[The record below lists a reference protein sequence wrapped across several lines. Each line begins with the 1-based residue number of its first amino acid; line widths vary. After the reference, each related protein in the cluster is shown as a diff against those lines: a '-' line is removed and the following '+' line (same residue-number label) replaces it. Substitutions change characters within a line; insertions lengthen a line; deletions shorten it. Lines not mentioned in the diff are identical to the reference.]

1 MMTLTKKEYLKYQDQ
16 FRLGELTTESL
27 HTKSLNLSSMVNKN
41 ILEAIQCLKEIDIDA
56 LNILKN
62 KSEDI
67 YLLQKSVQ
75 LVLARGDKVYLS
87 GCGATGR
94 LALSLETLFR
104 QKFNTNQVV
113 GFMAGG
119 DYALIRSVE
128 SFEDN
133 FNYGKRQLLEL
144 GFGENDLLLS
154 ITEGGETSFV
164 IGTAEQAS
172 ITSKEKPYFIYCNP
186 DEELSQIERSQNI
199 ISNNIYNKLNL
210 CVGAKGIS
218 GSTRMQA
225 TTTQMIAVGFALL
238 YSHESESTFK
248 DEFNSFINSLQEM
261 NLAFLENFIW
271 KESNHYKENGII
283 TYRSHDDIAITLLTD
298 TTERAPTFSLFSF
311 ENSSD
316 ETLSLS
322 YLTLKNATSVEEAW
336 KSLLKRKP
344 RCLEWRDI
352 DRDISERVLNHF
364 DISPQSIIRRSNN
377 TKHLIF
383 DVDYCKDRLFFE
395 IDGLKHS
402 HQISDPSL
410 FKTHMMLKMIMN
422 IHSTLVMGLLG
433 RFEGNMMT
441 YVRPSNFK
449 LIDRAKRYII
459 NLLEREG
466 IVACE
471 ETVVDLI
478 FENLE
483 VSSQSIVYLVMSEY
497 RKLSGQYK

>member
-27 HTKSLNLSSMVNKN
+27 HKKSLNLSTMVNKN
-41 ILEAIQCLKEIDIDA
+41 ILEAIQCLKEIDSDA
-56 LNILKN
+56 LNILKK
-62 KSEDI
+62 KSKEI
-67 YLLQKSVQ
+67 YQLQKSVQ

-94 LALSLETLFR
+94 LALSLETIFR
-104 QKFNTNQVV
+104 QKFNSNQVV

-119 DYALIRSVE
+119 DFALIRSVE

-133 FNYGKRQLLEL
+133 FSYGKRQLLEL
-144 GFGENDLLLS
+144 GFGKKDLLLS

-164 IGTAEQAS
+164 IGTAEQANV
-172 ITSKEKPYFIYCNP
+172 TSKEKPYFIYCNP

-199 ISNNIYNKLNL
+199 ISSNKYNKINL
-210 CVGAKGIS
+210 CVGAMGIS

-225 TTTQMIAVGFALL
+225 TTVQMIAVGFALL
-238 YSHESESTFK
+238 YSHESESLFNE
-248 DEFNSFINSLQEM
+248 EFESFINSLQEM
-261 NLAFLENFIW
+261 NLDFLENFIE
-271 KESNHYKENGII
+271 KESKHYKEDGII
-283 TYRSHDDIAITLLTD
+283 TYRSHEDIAITLLTD
-298 TTERAPTFSLFSF
+298 TTERSPTFSLFSF

-322 YLTLKNATSVEEAW
+322 YLTLKEAASVEKAW
-336 KSLLKRKP
+336 ELLLKRKP
-344 RCLEWRDI
+344 RCLNWKDL
-352 DRDISERVLNHF
+352 DRDISERFLNGF
-364 DISPQSIIRRSNN
+364 DISPQSIIRRSSKN
-377 TKHLIF
+377 KHLVF
-383 DVDYCKDRLFFE
+383 DVDYFEERLLFQ
-395 IDGLKHS
+395 IDGIKHS
-402 HQISDPSL
+402 HQVIDASL

-466 IVACE
+466 IIVLE
-471 ETVVDLI
+471 EKVVDLI
-478 FENLE
+478 FENLNAP
-483 VSSQSIVYLVMSEY
+483 SQSIVYLVVKEY
-497 RKLSGQYK
+497 KKISSDNP